1 MFTFIQDNQ
10 KWKAVNKNKMDNPTF
25 ADEEDIPMV
34 HQDDDYDDYNT
45 SGTGRVERLFKVPD
59 TADATSNLR

>member
-1 MFTFIQDNQ
+1 MFTVIQDNQ
-10 KWKAVNKNKMDNPTF
+10 KWKAVNKNKMDNPAF

-34 HQDDDYDDYNT
+34 HEDDDYDDYNT
-45 SGTGRVERLFKVPD
+45 SGTGRVERLFTVPN